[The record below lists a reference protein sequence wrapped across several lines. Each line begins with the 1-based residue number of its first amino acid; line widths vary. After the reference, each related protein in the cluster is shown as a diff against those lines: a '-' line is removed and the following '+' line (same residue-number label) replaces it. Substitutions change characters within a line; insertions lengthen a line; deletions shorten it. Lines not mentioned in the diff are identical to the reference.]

1 MITKKRKQTIMNN
14 IAKNLIGG
22 SVAGIG
28 LFNPPA
34 TTEPKKRKP
43 TIKNLTTVINK
54 GIKIKKKISDLK
66 KQLNECQQKE
76 KHIRKQLEE
85 T

>member
-1 MITKKRKQTIMNN
+1 MNN

-54 GIKIKKKISDLK
+54 GI
-66 KQLNECQQKE
+66 
-76 KHIRKQLEE
+76 
-85 T
+85 

>member
-1 MITKKRKQTIMNN
+1 MIIKKRKQTIMSN

-28 LFNPPA
+28 LFNPPV

-43 TIKNLTTVINK
+43 TIKNLTTIINK
-54 GIKIKKKISDLK
+54 GIKLKKKISDLK
-66 KQLNECQQKE
+66 KQLNECQQEE

>member
-1 MITKKRKQTIMNN
+1 MKKNRKQTIMSN

-22 SVAGIG
+22 SIAGIG
-28 LFNPPA
+28 LFNPPI

-43 TIKNLTTVINK
+43 TIKNLTTIINK
-54 GIKIKKKISDLK
+54 GIKLKKKISDLK
-66 KQLNECQQKE
+66 KQLNECQQEE